1 MSRANVQSR
10 KGRAAKLLL
19 IALAIMLVNV
29 VPLLPADWG
38 SRAYAAAA
46 ENYTIDTVV
55 GTGTGGFSGDGGP
68 ATSAQFNIVYHL
80 AVDAAGNLYIPDQ
93 YNHVIRKVDTSGI
106 ITTVAGRPG
115 VEANWSIPS
124 GDGGPATSATLRYPS
139 SVTFD
144 SEGNMYITELGYER
158 VRKVDTNGIISTVA
172 GSSTGQLGYSGDGG
186 PATSALLN
194 RPVDVAVDSTGNLY
208 IAEIFN
214 HTIRKVDKST
224 GIISTVAGTGAAGFS
239 GDGGPANLAQLNTPY
254 SIDFDGSGNMYFAD
268 RNNNRVRKIDTS
280 GNISTVAGTGV
291 AGYTGDGGPATAAR
305 MWSPI
310 GLTVD
315 DDGTLYVVENGNH
328 VVRKISPTGII
339 TTIAG
344 TGAFGDSG
352 DGGPATSAKLK
363 VPIGIDLDHNGNLYV
378 SDNGNYKIKKLKAV
392 TYTVTFD
399 KNGGDT
405 EATPTTLNV
414 TDGETVDALP
424 APPTRPG
431 YAFAGW
437 NTLPNGSGSSFDAT
451 TAVSGNVTVYAQ
463 WSLNPPGA
471 PANLRVSPGNGQVSL
486 AWDSVAS
493 AVYYRVYI
501 GTASGTYDALPL
513 ATVTG
518 TTYTATGLINGTPY
532 YFAVK
537 AHNAAG
543 ASGFSNEASATPNAT
558 QSTSDSPQD
567 ASNSYSQS
575 ERPTVN
581 VVDGNGGAV
590 VSTAYIVRSSASGG
604 NRQAAV
610 ELTNDQAAR
619 AVDKLKAL
627 GSDFAKMLI
636 PDDKDGDAELIVK
649 FPKASADR
657 LSDSGIK
664 MEITAMQARLV
675 IPNAAFEGVMD
686 ELRFRIEP
694 AKEEDR
700 HSIER
705 QATADPL
712 VLEAA
717 RGGKVETVGR
727 PMTIGSNA
735 SGGEYEAILPLTGAP
750 LSDEQ
755 LKKAAVFALY
765 DDGTK
770 ELAKGSIVPYDGEN
784 RLGIRF
790 PVTAGKTGTFTVIR
804 WTNPEHKA
812 FLFGY
817 ADGTFGPD
825 RNITRAEVAAMLVR
839 VIDRGE
845 VAAAGKFPDITEAYW
860 AKAYIDRVARMAL
873 MIGYPDGSFM
883 PDAPITRAE
892 MATVIA
898 RLLPEET
905 AGSAGFTD
913 IAGSWAQAG
922 IGKATAAGI
931 VNGYED
937 GTFRPD
943 STLTRAEAVAM
954 IDRLQGRGP
963 LDGAPQQWPDV
974 TQAHWA
980 YGYIQES
987 SMDHSYEKQ
996 QDGTEKFIPEP

>member
-1 MSRANVQSR
+1 MSRANVQTW

-19 IALAIMLVNV
+19 IALVVMSVNGL

-38 SRAYAAAA
+38 SRAYAA
-46 ENYTIDTVV
+46 ENYTIDTIV
-55 GTGTGGFSGDGGP
+55 GTGTAGFSGDGGP
-68 ATSAQFNIVYHL
+68 AASARFNIVYHL
-80 AVDAAGNLYIPDQ
+80 AVDAAGNLYFADS

-124 GDGGPATSATLRYPS
+124 GDGGPATSATLRYPG
-139 SVTFD
+139 SVAFD
-144 SEGNMYITELGYER
+144 SAGNMYITELGYER
-158 VRKVDTNGIISTVA
+158 VRKVDTSGIITTVA
-172 GSSTGQLGYSGDGG
+172 GSSTGAPGYSGDSG
-186 PATSALLN
+186 PATSALL
-194 RPVDVAVDSTGNLY
+194 RGPADVAADSTGNLY
-208 IAEIFN
+208 IVELFN
-214 HTIRKVDKST
+214 HVVRKVDQTT

-239 GDGGPANLAQLNTPY
+239 GDGGPATLAQLSTPY
-254 SIDFDGSGNMYFAD
+254 SIDFDGSGNLYIAD
-268 RNNNRVRKIDTS
+268 RNNNRVRKVDTS

-291 AGYTGDGGPATAAR
+291 AGYSGDGGPATAAA
-305 MWSPI
+305 MWQPI

-315 DDGTLYVVENGNH
+315 DNGTLYVAENSNH
-328 VVRKISPTGII
+328 IVRKISSTGII

-352 DGGPATSAKLK
+352 EGGPATSAELRG
-363 VPIGIDLDHNGNLYV
+363 PIGIDLDHNGNLYV
-378 SDNGNYKIKKLKAV
+378 SDNSNYKIKKLEAV
-392 TYTVTFD
+392 THTVTFD

-405 EATPTTLNV
+405 EATPSTLNV
-414 TDGETVDALP
+414 TDGETAAALP

-437 NTLPNGSGSSFDAT
+437 NTLPNGGGTGFDET
-451 TAVSGNVTVYAQ
+451 TVVSGDVTVYAQ
-463 WSLNPPGA
+463 WSLNPPHA
-471 PANLRVSPGNGQVSL
+471 PANLRASPGNGQASL
-486 AWDSVAS
+486 AWDSVTS
-493 AVYYRVYI
+493 AVYYSLYI
-501 GTASGTYDALPL
+501 GTASGAYDPLPL

-518 TTYTATGLINGTPY
+518 VTYTATGLVNDTTY

-537 AHNAAG
+537 AHNAAE
-543 ASGFSNEASATPNAT
+543 ASGFSNEASATPRAPNSSSPASP
-558 QSTSDSPQD
+558 STPDSDSDSGRSTIQ
-567 ASNSYSQS
+567 
-575 ERPTVN
+575 VF
-581 VVDGNGGAV
+581 DGNGGSL
-590 VSTAYIVRSSASGG
+590 VSNAYIVRSSANDGR
-604 NRQAAV
+604 RQAAV
-610 ELTNDQAAR
+610 ELTKDQAAR
-619 AVDKLKAL
+619 AIDKLKAL

-636 PDDKDGDAELIVK
+636 PDEDNGDVELVVT
-649 FPKASADR
+649 FPKASVDL
-657 LSDSGIK
+657 LSESKIR
-664 MEITAMQARLV
+664 MEISATRARVV
-675 IPNAAFEGVMD
+675 IPNAMFEVGTD
-686 ELRFRIEP
+686 GLRFRIEP
-694 AKEEDR
+694 AREKDLE
-700 HSIER
+700 SIESL
-705 QATADPL
+705 ATTDPL

-717 RGGKVETVGR
+717 RGGTVETVGR

-735 SGGEYEAILPLTGAP
+735 TGGGYEAILPLTGAP
-750 LSDEQ
+750 LNDEQ
-755 LKKAAVFALY
+755 LKRVAVFALY

-770 ELAKGSIVPYDGEN
+770 ELARGSIVPYDGEN

-804 WTNPEHKA
+804 WANLEHKA

-817 ADGTFGPD
+817 SDGTFGPD

-860 AKAYIDRVARMAL
+860 AKAYIDRVSRMAL

-898 RLLPEET
+898 RLLPEEI

-980 YGYIQES
+980 YGYIQEA

-996 QDGTEKFIPEP
+996 QDGTENFIPEP